1 MTNRNIASRT
11 NASVKAGNV
20 KPDIATLAKMQA
32 KRVVILSGRNKA
44 TRTAAFGRIANAAI
58 AEAQS
63 RRDVVAC
70 INVALGKA
78 PSALDVGA
86 ARDRYIIGS
95 IAARLTGKSDGA
107 RILSAERI
115 VYDLATPTAKSL
127 PKGLIGRRNDVE
139 QRMYQA
145 AKERF
150 SQLVA
155 ETDYGRACAAKGD
168 GAKTQAERNKAKR
181 QPAMSGSKVVKAAEL
196 PSDKPMT
203 AADCVDHV
211 HSQIAVLN
219 AFGNK
224 HAKVMPLPMAAF
236 LTRINAEC
244 AKVCGEIAELNAA
257 AQATPANVAK
267 RMTAKRT
274 KA

>member
-1 MTNRNIASRT
+1 MTTKNLTART
-11 NASVKAGNV
+11 SASVKAGNV
-20 KPDIATLAKMQA
+20 KPDSKTLQAMQA
-32 KRVVILSGRNKA
+32 KRVLIVTGRNKA
-44 TRTAAFGRIANAAI
+44 TRQAAFGRITCAAI
-58 AEAQS
+58 IEAQS

-70 INVALGKA
+70 VNVALGKA
-78 PSALDVGA
+78 PNAVDVSA

-95 IAARLTGKSDGA
+95 LASRLSGTESA
-107 RILSAERI
+107 RIMAAERI

-127 PKGLIGRRNDVE
+127 PKGLIGRRTDAE
-139 QRMYQA
+139 QRLYQA

-150 SQLVA
+150 SQLLA
-155 ETDYGRACAAKGD
+155 ETDYGRAQAGKGS

-181 QPAMSGSKVVKAAEL
+181 APAMAGSKAVKAAEL
-196 PSDKPMT
+196 PKDKPLT
-203 AADCVDHV
+203 GADCVDHV

-224 HAKVMPLPMAAF
+224 HAKIMPLPMAAF

-257 AQATPANVAK
+257 AQATPAN
-267 RMTAKRT
+267 TAKREAA
-274 KA
+274 KRK